1 MTFEKLYF
9 YSLVL
14 MVTLWIPIPG
24 ISSPTIALFGITVIY
39 GAITKKGT
47 FQWNWILF
55 SFILIYVLYVLYCIP
70 SHDLG
75 KASKYLEHK
84 LSFIVFPILF
94 SFRPNF
100 EVNRKKLLSAF
111 TIGCLILGMYFVLQS
126 VYHYSN
132 SGDSSYFH
140 SSAFAP
146 SHHPSYVAAFFSFA
160 MFFLISE
167 IHPTQSRKRTW
178 LSIAV
183 ISFLTIL
190 HLPLESLSGILVLGC
205 LTAFLVLRW
214 AWLTFSRWIFASI
227 MALGILSIQVVFWIQ
242 PSLKD
247 NLSYTASI
255 VSHYVESPT
264 KFIQETPSGMSGNQ
278 ARLVVWTI
286 TGQIIADQPF
296 GIGLGNLEGEMKQR
310 LIQLNQHE
318 LVEKNYNP
326 HNQFLQIAAEIGLFG
341 LLFFLSILFFVVR
354 FAMQRKDELLA
365 FLVFSLIVNCLF
377 ESMLQRQ
384 SGIVFYIMMIC
395 ALLAVIQLPKRAEK

>member
-1 MTFEKLYF
+1 MKFEKLYF
-9 YSLVL
+9 NSLIL
-14 MVTLWIPIPG
+14 MLALRIPLPIL
-24 ISSPTIALFGITVIY
+24 SSPTIALFGVIVIY
-39 GAITKKGT
+39 GAITKKLS
-47 FQWNWILF
+47 FKWNWILF
-55 SFILIYVLYVLYCIP
+55 SFAMLYVIYILYCIP
-70 SHDLG
+70 SNNLG
-75 KASKYLEHK
+75 QASKDLEHK
-84 LSFIVFPILF
+84 LSLIVFPILF

-111 TIGCLILGMYFVLQS
+111 TLGCLILGTYFVLQS
-126 VYHYSN
+126 VYHFSIT
-132 SGDSSYFH
+132 GDSSYFH

-160 MFFLISE
+160 LFFLISE

-178 LSIAV
+178 LSIAA
-183 ISFLTIL
+183 ITFLTIL
-190 HLPLESLSGILVLGC
+190 HLPLESLSGILVLGY

-214 AWLTFSRWIFASI
+214 AWLTFSKWIFASI
-227 MALGILSIQVVFWIQ
+227 MTLGILSIQIVFWIQ

-264 KFIQETPSGMSGNQ
+264 KFIKETPSGMSGNQ

-286 TGQIIADQPF
+286 TGQIIAEHPF
-296 GIGLGNLEGEMKQR
+296 GIGLGNLEGEMRQR

-326 HNQFLQIAAEIGLFG
+326 HNQFLQLAAEIGLFG

-354 FAMQRKDELLA
+354 FAMQRKDELLV
-365 FLVFSLIVNCLF
+365 FLVFSLILNCLF

-395 ALLAVIQLPKRAEK
+395 ALLTVIQLPKRAEK

>member
-14 MVTLWIPIPG
+14 MLTLWIPIPG
-24 ISSPTIALFGITVIY
+24 ISSPTIALFGLIVIY
-39 GAITKKGT
+39 GAVTKKLS
-47 FQWNWILF
+47 FKWNWILF
-55 SFILIYVLYVLYCIP
+55 SFAMLYVLYVFYCIP
-70 SHDLG
+70 SNDFG
-75 KASKYLEHK
+75 QSSKDLEHK
-84 LSFIVFPILF
+84 LSLIVFPILF

-111 TIGCLILGMYFVLQS
+111 TIGCLILGTYFVIQS
-126 VYHYSN
+126 VYHYSTT
-132 SGDSSYFH
+132 GDSSYFH

-160 MFFLISE
+160 LFFLISE

-178 LSIAV
+178 ISIAV
-183 ISFLTIL
+183 LTFLTIL

-205 LTAFLVLRW
+205 LTAFLVLSW
-214 AWLTFSRWIFASI
+214 AWQTFSRWIFASI
-227 MALGILSIQVVFWIQ
+227 MMLGIFCIQVVFWIQ

-286 TGQIIADQPF
+286 TGQIIADHPF
-296 GIGLGNLEGEMKQR
+296 GIGLGNLESEMKQR

-341 LLFFLSILFFVVR
+341 LLLFLSILSFVVR
-354 FAMQRKDELLA
+354 FALQRKDELLV

-395 ALLAVIQLPKRAEK
+395 ALLTVIQLPKRTEK

>member
-1 MTFEKLYF
+1 MLA
-9 YSLVL
+9 
-14 MVTLWIPIPG
+14 LWIPLPIL
-24 ISSPTIALFGITVIY
+24 SSPTIALFGVIVIY
-39 GAITKKGT
+39 GAITKKLS

-55 SFILIYVLYVLYCIP
+55 SFAMLYVMYVLYCIP
-70 SHDLG
+70 SNNFVQ
-75 KASKYLEHK
+75 ASKDLEHK

-111 TIGCLILGMYFVLQS
+111 TLGCLILGMYFVAQAAYHFS
-126 VYHYSN
+126 V

-160 MFFLISE
+160 IYFLISE
-167 IHPTQSRKRTW
+167 IHPTQARKKTW
-178 LSIAV
+178 ISIAA
-183 ISFLTIL
+183 ITFLTIL

-214 AWLTFSRWIFASI
+214 AWVTFSKWIFASI
-227 MALGILSIQVVFWIQ
+227 IILGILSIQVVFWIQ

-247 NLSYTASI
+247 NLSYTGSI
-255 VSHYVESPT
+255 VSHYVKSPT
-264 KFIQETPSGMSGNQ
+264 KFIQESPSGMSGNQ

-286 TGQIIADQPF
+286 TGQIIADHPL

-310 LIQLNQHE
+310 LIQLDQNE

-326 HNQFLQIAAEIGLFG
+326 HNQFLQLAAEIGLVG
-341 LLFFLSILFFVVR
+341 LAFFVGILLLIVR
-354 FAMQRKDELLA
+354 FALQRKDELLV
-365 FLVFSLIVNCLF
+365 FLVFSLILNSLF

-384 SGIVFYIMMIC
+384 SGIVFYVMLMC
-395 ALLAVIQLPKRAEK
+395 AMVTVIRLPKPTAQ

>member
-1 MTFEKLYF
+1 MKFEKLYF
-9 YSLVL
+9 NSLIL
-14 MVTLWIPIPG
+14 MLALWIPLPIL
-24 ISSPTIALFGITVIY
+24 SSPTIALFGVIVIY
-39 GAITKKGT
+39 GAITKKLS
-47 FQWNWILF
+47 FKWNWILF
-55 SFILIYVLYVLYCIP
+55 SFAMLYVIYILYCIP
-70 SHDLG
+70 SNNLG
-75 KASKYLEHK
+75 QASKDLEHK
-84 LSFIVFPILF
+84 LSLIVFPILF

-111 TIGCLILGMYFVLQS
+111 TLGCLILGTYFVLQS
-126 VYHYSN
+126 VYHFSIT
-132 SGDSSYFH
+132 GDSSYFH

-160 MFFLISE
+160 LFFLISE

-178 LSIAV
+178 LSIAA
-183 ISFLTIL
+183 ITFLTIL
-190 HLPLESLSGILVLGC
+190 HLPLESLSGILVLGY

-214 AWLTFSRWIFASI
+214 AWLTFSKWIFASI
-227 MALGILSIQVVFWIQ
+227 MTLGILSIQIVFWIQ

-264 KFIQETPSGMSGNQ
+264 KFINETPSGMSGNQ

-286 TGQIIADQPF
+286 TGQIIAEHPF
-296 GIGLGNLEGEMKQR
+296 GIGLGNLEGEMRQR

-326 HNQFLQIAAEIGLFG
+326 HNQFLQLAAEIGLFG
-341 LLFFLSILFFVVR
+341 LLFFLSILFFVVH
-354 FAMQRKDELLA
+354 FAMQRKDELLV
-365 FLVFSLIVNCLF
+365 FLVFSLILNCLF

-395 ALLAVIQLPKRAEK
+395 ALLTVIQLPKRAEK

>member
-39 GAITKKGT
+39 GAITKKLS
-47 FQWNWILF
+47 FKWNWILF
-55 SFILIYVLYVLYCIP
+55 SFAMLYVMYILYCIP
-70 SHDLG
+70 SHNLG
-75 KASKYLEHK
+75 QATKDLEHK
-84 LSFIVFPILF
+84 LSLIVFPILF

-111 TIGCLILGMYFVLQS
+111 TLGCLILGTYFVIQS

-160 MFFLISE
+160 LFFLISE
-167 IHPTQSRKRTW
+167 IQPTQARKRTW
-178 LSIAV
+178 LSIAA
-183 ISFLTIL
+183 ITFLTIL

-214 AWLTFSRWIFASI
+214 AWVTFSRWIFASI

-247 NLSYTASI
+247 NLTYTASI
-255 VSHYVESPT
+255 VAHYVESPT
-264 KFIQETPSGMSGNQ
+264 KFNQETPSGMSGNQ

-286 TGQIIADQPF
+286 TGQIISDHPF

-354 FAMQRKDELLA
+354 FAMQRKDELLV
-365 FLVFSLIVNCLF
+365 FLVFSLILNCLF

-395 ALLAVIQLPKRAEK
+395 AMLTVIRLPKRAEK

>member
-1 MTFEKLYF
+1 
-9 YSLVL
+9 
-14 MVTLWIPIPG
+14 MVTLWIPIPV

-39 GAITKKGT
+39 GAIMKKGT
-47 FQWNWILF
+47 FQWSWILF
-55 SFILIYVLYVLYCIP
+55 TFILLYVLYVLYCIP
-70 SHDLG
+70 SHNFG
-75 KASKYLEHK
+75 QASKDLEHK
-84 LSFIVFPILF
+84 LSLIVFPILF

-111 TIGCLILGMYFVLQS
+111 TIGCLILGTYFVLQS
-126 VYHYSN
+126 IYHYSTT
-132 SGDSSYFH
+132 GDSSYFH

-160 MFFLISE
+160 LFFLISE
-167 IHPTQSRKRTW
+167 FQPTQSRKRTW
-178 LSIAV
+178 LSIAA
-183 ISFLTIL
+183 ITFLTIL

-214 AWLTFSRWIFASI
+214 AWLTFSKWIFASI
-227 MALGILSIQVVFWIQ
+227 MILGILSIQIVFWIQ

-286 TGQIIADQPF
+286 TGQIIADHPF

-326 HNQFLQIAAEIGLFG
+326 HNQFSQIAAEIGLFG

-354 FAMQRKDELLA
+354 FAMQRKDELLV
-365 FLVFSLIVNCLF
+365 FLVFSLILNCLF

-395 ALLAVIQLPKRAEK
+395 ALLTVIQLPKRAEK

>member
-39 GAITKKGT
+39 GAFTKKGT

-55 SFILIYVLYVLYCIP
+55 SFILLYVLYVLYCIP
-70 SHDLG
+70 SKDFGH
-75 KASKYLEHK
+75 ASKDLEHK

-111 TIGCLILGMYFVLQS
+111 TIGCLILATYFVLQS
-126 VYHYSN
+126 VYHFSIT
-132 SGDSSYFH
+132 GDSSYFH

-160 MFFLISE
+160 IYFLISE
-167 IHPTQSRKRTW
+167 IHPTQARKKTW
-178 LSIAV
+178 ISIAA
-183 ISFLTIL
+183 ITFLSIL

-214 AWLTFSRWIFASI
+214 AWNTFSRWIFASI
-227 MALGILSIQVVFWIQ
+227 IILGILSVQVVFWIQ

-264 KFIQETPSGMSGNQ
+264 KFIEETPSGMSGNQ

-286 TGQIIADQPF
+286 TGQIIADHPL

-341 LLFFLSILFFVVR
+341 LLLFLSILFFIVR
-354 FAMQRKDELLA
+354 FALQRKDELLA
-365 FLVFSLIVNCLF
+365 FLVFSLILNCLF

-384 SGIVFYIMMIC
+384 SGIVFYVMMFC
-395 ALLAVIQLPKRAEK
+395 AMLTVIRLPKLTEK

>member
-14 MVTLWIPIPG
+14 MVTLWIPIPV

-39 GAITKKGT
+39 GAIMKKGT

-55 SFILIYVLYVLYCIP
+55 TFILLYVLYVLYCIP
-70 SHDLG
+70 SHNFGQATKD
-75 KASKYLEHK
+75 LEHK
-84 LSFIVFPILF
+84 LSLIVFPILF

-111 TIGCLILGMYFVLQS
+111 TIGCLILGTYFVLQS
-126 VYHYSN
+126 IYHYSTT
-132 SGDSSYFH
+132 GDSSYFH

-160 MFFLISE
+160 LFFLISE
-167 IHPTQSRKRTW
+167 FQPTQSRKRTW
-178 LSIAV
+178 LSIAA
-183 ISFLTIL
+183 ITFLTIL

-214 AWLTFSRWIFASI
+214 AWLTFSKWVFASI
-227 MALGILSIQVVFWIQ
+227 MILGILSIQIVFWIQ

-264 KFIQETPSGMSGNQ
+264 KFIKETPSGMSGNQ

-286 TGQIIADQPF
+286 TGQIISEHPF

-354 FAMQRKDELLA
+354 FAMQRKDELLV

-395 ALLAVIQLPKRAEK
+395 ALLTAIQLPKRAEK

>member
-1 MTFEKLYF
+1 MKFEKLYF
-9 YSLVL
+9 NSLIL
-14 MVTLWIPIPG
+14 MLALWIPLPIL
-24 ISSPTIALFGITVIY
+24 SSPTIALFGVIVIY
-39 GAITKKGT
+39 GAITKKLS
-47 FQWNWILF
+47 FKWNWILF
-55 SFILIYVLYVLYCIP
+55 SFAMLYVIYILYCIP
-70 SHDLG
+70 SNNLG
-75 KASKYLEHK
+75 QASKDLEHK
-84 LSFIVFPILF
+84 LSLIVFPILF

-111 TIGCLILGMYFVLQS
+111 TLGCLILGTYFVLQS
-126 VYHYSN
+126 VYHFSIT
-132 SGDSSYFH
+132 GDSSYFH

-160 MFFLISE
+160 LFFLISE

-178 LSIAV
+178 LSIAA
-183 ISFLTIL
+183 ITFLTIL
-190 HLPLESLSGILVLGC
+190 HLPLESLSGILVLGY

-214 AWLTFSRWIFASI
+214 AWLTFSKWIFASI
-227 MALGILSIQVVFWIQ
+227 MTLGILSIQIVFWIQ

-264 KFIQETPSGMSGNQ
+264 KFINETPSGMSGNQ

-286 TGQIIADQPF
+286 TGQIIAEHPF
-296 GIGLGNLEGEMKQR
+296 GIGLGNLEGEMRQR

-326 HNQFLQIAAEIGLFG
+326 HNQFLQLAAEIGLFG
-341 LLFFLSILFFVVR
+341 LLFFLSVLFFVVR
-354 FAMQRKDELLA
+354 FAMQRKDELLV
-365 FLVFSLIVNCLF
+365 FLVFSLILNCLF

-395 ALLAVIQLPKRAEK
+395 ALLTVIQLPKRAEK

>member
-1 MTFEKLYF
+1 MKFEKLYF

-14 MVTLWIPIPG
+14 MVSLWIPLPIL
-24 ISSPTIALFGITVIY
+24 SSPSIVLFAFIVIY

-47 FQWNWILF
+47 FQWNWMLF
-55 SFILIYVLYVLYCIP
+55 GFILLYILYVLYCIP
-70 SHDLG
+70 SKDLG
-75 KASKYLEHK
+75 QASKDLEHK

-94 SFRPNF
+94 SFRPNV
-100 EVNRKKLLSAF
+100 EVDRKKLLSAF
-111 TIGCLILGMYFVLQS
+111 TIGCLLLGTYFVLQS
-126 VYHYSN
+126 IYHYSIT
-132 SGDSSYFH
+132 GDSSYCH

-146 SHHPSYVAAFFSFA
+146 SHHPSYVAAFFSFTI
-160 MFFLISE
+160 FFLISE
-167 IHPTQSRKRTW
+167 IHPTESLKRKW
-178 LSIAV
+178 LSIAF
-183 ISFLTIL
+183 ITFLTIL

-214 AWLTFSRWIFASI
+214 AWKSFSRWVFASI
-227 MALGILSIQVVFWIQ
+227 MILGILCIQVVFWIQ

-247 NLSYTASI
+247 NISNTASI

-286 TGQIIADQPF
+286 TGQIIADHPF

-341 LLFFLSILFFVVR
+341 LIFFLAILFFVVR
-354 FAMQRKDELLA
+354 FALQQKDELLV
-365 FLVFSLIVNCLF
+365 FLVFSLILNCLF

-384 SGIVFYIMMIC
+384 SGIVFYVMMIC
-395 ALLAVIQLPKRAEK
+395 VMLTVIQLPKCTEK

>member
-24 ISSPTIALFGITVIY
+24 ISSPTIALFGLTVIY
-39 GAITKKGT
+39 GAITKKGA

-55 SFILIYVLYVLYCIP
+55 SFILLYVMYVLYCIP
-70 SHDLG
+70 SKDFGH
-75 KASKYLEHK
+75 ASKDLEHK

-111 TIGCLILGMYFVLQS
+111 TIGCMILGMYFVLQS
-126 VYHYSN
+126 VYHYSIT
-132 SGDSSYFH
+132 GDSSYFH

-160 MFFLISE
+160 VFFLISE

-183 ISFLTIL
+183 ITFLTIL

-205 LTAFLVLRW
+205 LTAFFVLRW
-214 AWLTFSRWIFASI
+214 AWATFSRWIFASTMI
-227 MALGILSIQVVFWIQ
+227 LGIFSIQVVFWIQ

-247 NLSYTASI
+247 NLSYTASV

-264 KFIQETPSGMSGNQ
+264 KFIQESPSGMSGNQ

-286 TGQIIADQPF
+286 TGQIIADHPF

-310 LIQLNQHE
+310 LIQLNQLE

-341 LLFFLSILFFVVR
+341 LILFLSILFFVVR
-354 FAMQRKDELLA
+354 FAMQRKDELLV
-365 FLVFSLIVNCLF
+365 FLVFSLILNCLF

-395 ALLAVIQLPKRAEK
+395 AMLTVIQHPKQTEK

>member
-1 MTFEKLYF
+1 
-9 YSLVL
+9 
-14 MVTLWIPIPG
+14 MVMLWIPIPG

-39 GAITKKGT
+39 GALTKKVT
-47 FQWNWILF
+47 FQWNWMLF
-55 SFILIYVLYVLYCIP
+55 SFILLYVLYVLYCIP
-70 SHDLG
+70 SNDLG
-75 KASKYLEHK
+75 KASKDLEHK
-84 LSFIVFPILF
+84 LSLIVFPILF

-111 TIGCLILGMYFVLQS
+111 TIGCLILGSYFVLQS
-126 VYHYSN
+126 VYHYSKT
-132 SGDSSYFH
+132 GDSSYFH

-160 MFFLISE
+160 LVFLISE
-167 IHPTQSRKRTW
+167 IHPTQSRKPTW

-183 ISFLTIL
+183 ITFLTIL

-205 LTAFLVLRW
+205 LTAFFVLRW
-214 AWLTFSRWIFASI
+214 AWITFSRWIFASI
-227 MALGILSIQVVFWIQ
+227 MIIGILCIQVVFWIQ

-247 NLSYTASI
+247 NLSYTASV

-286 TGQIIADQPF
+286 TGQIIADHPF
-296 GIGLGNLEGEMKQR
+296 GIGLGNLESEMKQR

-326 HNQFLQIAAEIGLFG
+326 HNQFLQLAAEIGLFG
-341 LLFFLSILFFVVR
+341 LILFLSILFFVVR
-354 FAMQRKDELLA
+354 FAMQRKDELLV
-365 FLVFSLIVNCLF
+365 FLIFSLIVNCLF

-395 ALLAVIQLPKRAEK
+395 AMLTVIQLPKLAEK

>member
-14 MVTLWIPIPG
+14 MLTLWIPIPG
-24 ISSPTIALFGITVIY
+24 ISSPTIALFGLIVIY
-39 GAITKKGT
+39 GAVTKKLS
-47 FQWNWILF
+47 FKWNWILF
-55 SFILIYVLYVLYCIP
+55 SFAMLYVLYVFYCLP
-70 SHDLG
+70 SNDFG
-75 KASKYLEHK
+75 QASKDLEHK
-84 LSFIVFPILF
+84 LSLIVFPILF

-111 TIGCLILGMYFVLQS
+111 TIGCLILGTYFVLQS
-126 VYHYSN
+126 VYHYSTT
-132 SGDSSYFH
+132 GDSSYFH

-160 MFFLISE
+160 LFFLISE

-178 LSIAV
+178 FSIAV
-183 ISFLTIL
+183 IAFLTIL

-247 NLSYTASI
+247 NLTYTASI
-255 VSHYVESPT
+255 VAHYVESPT

-286 TGQIIADQPF
+286 TGQIISDHPF

-341 LLFFLSILFFVVR
+341 SLFFLSILFFVVR
-354 FAMQRKDELLA
+354 FAVKRKDELLV

-384 SGIVFYIMMIC
+384 SGIVFYVMMIC
-395 ALLAVIQLPKRAEK
+395 ALLTVIQLPKRTEK